1 MTNDD
6 DRLRQLLWSALPPVA
21 AETPSRDL
29 WPSIV
34 QRSRA
39 RARFSRTDVTVAAGV
54 AIVFVLFPKWFWFL
68 AYHL

>member
-1 MTNDD
+1 MTNED
-6 DRLRQLLWSALPPVA
+6 DRLRQLLQSALPPIG
-21 AETPSRDL
+21 AEEPSRDL
-29 WPSIV
+29 WPSII

-39 RARFSRTDVTVAAGV
+39 RARFSLTDVSVAAGV

>member
-1 MTNDD
+1 MMNDD
-6 DRLRQLLWSALPPVA
+6 DRLRQLLRSALPPVA
-21 AETPSRDL
+21 TADPSRDL

-39 RARFSRTDVTVAAGV
+39 HPRWSLTDLSVAAV
-54 AIVFVLFPKWFWFL
+54 IAIVFMAFPKWFWFL